1 MHMPIHARRS
11 VLLLL
16 AALALGPA
24 QAQQT
29 QQGAEADL
37 PRHPWVVPPPGRQ
50 PDASFT
56 NLVDGAKVESPFLVR
71 FGLSM
76 RGLVPAGKT
85 AGRAGHHHLLVNQP
99 LPLDFKQPLPFT
111 DQYIHFGKGQ
121 METVLNL
128 APGTYTINLL
138 LADQGHIPYFVYSK
152 PLKLTVTGQRTGVKP
167 AQLTGPRRIELL
179 APAEGATLRGAFRV
193 QFHASGWNISH
204 AGPKVPDT
212 GHFRLT
218 LTGTGKPEVVDLREG
233 QTEVW
238 LEPPAGEYTVKLDL
252 VANDTGA
259 VLDSAGPVKV
269 RAESFK
275 AAVQPGKKASAA
287 AS

>member
-1 MHMPIHARRS
+1 MPLATRH
-11 VLLLL
+11 VLSLL
-16 AALALGPA
+16 AALVLAAPA
-24 QAQQT
+24 GAQVPPD
-29 QQGAEADL
+29 AEL
-37 PRHPWVVPPPGRQ
+37 PVHPWVVPPPSRQ
-50 PDASFT
+50 PEASFT

-76 RGLVPAGKT
+76 RGIVPAGKT

-128 APGTYTINLL
+128 APGTYSLHLL

-152 PLKLTVTGQRTGVKP
+152 PLQVTVTRKRTDVLP
-167 AQLTGPRRIELL
+167 AQVAGPRRIELL
-179 APAEGATLRGAFRV
+179 APQDGAVARGAFKV
-193 QFHASGWNISH
+193 QFHASGYNISH
-204 AGPKVPDT
+204 AGPKVAET
-212 GHFRLT
+212 GHFRLAMER
-218 LTGTGKPEVVDLREG
+218 GGAKPELLDLREG

-238 LEPPAGEYTVKLDL
+238 LEPPAGDYVLKLDL

-259 VLDSAGPVKV
+259 VLASAAPVKV
-269 RAESFK
+269 KAEVFK
-275 AAVQPGKKASAA
+275 ASTPARKASG
-287 AS
+287 S